1 MTIHLLHP
9 SDMRK
14 LRFNMGKCFIISYF
28 LRDISL
34 SLRRKEGTLTV
45 IFILFFFTI
54 LLRRKVGYRKSMMLG
69 FGKEKKVYIIKFPVV
84 SHLC

>member
-28 LRDISL
+28 PRDISL
-34 SLRRKEGTLTV
+34 SLRRKEETHTV
-45 IFILFFFTI
+45 IFILILFTI
-54 LLRRKVGYRKSMMLG
+54 LLRREVGYRES
-69 FGKEKKVYIIKFPVV
+69 EKRGECT
-84 SHLC
+84 S